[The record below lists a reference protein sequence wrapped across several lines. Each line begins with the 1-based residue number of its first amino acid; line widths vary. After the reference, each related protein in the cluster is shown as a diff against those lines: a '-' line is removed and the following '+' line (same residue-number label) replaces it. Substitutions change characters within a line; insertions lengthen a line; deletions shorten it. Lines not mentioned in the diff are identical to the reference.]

1 MSTNYVL
8 VLSLLLAVSGTSPS
22 SSFTKQ
28 QRTVLPWLTPISKV
42 GECGGAAD
50 PPCDVDV
57 LAAACLN
64 FSSSTSSFHLVPCTY
79 TPILLN
85 TWLSGCAAPPHS
97 SSSSS
102 PSNTTVPNC
111 INFPTLAE
119 AFTACTADINCNG
132 VTSQNGG
139 VAPWELRAGLIPQH
153 SPTGESTYQLTNAHQ
168 CHSVTIG
175 CNAFNTNGML
185 FHCPWGSCDCD
196 GGAVACA
203 RGRDIYSED
212 PAVGFGASTTDLW
225 VISARPPP
233 IEWQAA
239 ITAGTLLYG
248 APESPVCYIPEV
260 GNGYLATVPGWGS
273 MHVGGLFNGGCG
285 TTTKARFPSSVSI
298 SILNAVV
305 IGAGL
310 DTFAGV
316 YARRW
321 LLSSDNVTQ
330 IEVRTWAHRTR
341 KHLLITDIT
350 LVTGG
355 SENVFFNLT
364 TLWDPENQSNNVP
377 GNGCAGGFSVDLVF
391 SSPVGTAPTVV
402 SGATILA
409 SDEGFHPNVTVALDA
424 TPPFI
429 SLSTTAPRVRFIT
442 AIAASIDFD
451 GGVASAAIVADL
463 AVQEYTAATA
473 LSWDDLWNEH
483 RAAWAL
489 LNDAGIDIIP
499 ASSDAGDIARAA
511 DIGFHAR
518 SSQYFLFSSLRDD
531 HFVGISPGGLAS
543 QNYQGAVFM
552 DADWWMGPPLYFLAP
567 SLSASILQYRFL
579 SIPVMRKLATTFGFD
594 AFGGAMAAW
603 TSAYLGNA
611 FGCCSG
617 HGEFEDCLEH
627 HISGDIAFSA
637 WQYFAV
643 TGDLEWLASVGFP
656 LLASLADYHLARV
669 TPTPPSLAKDVHDT
683 IFHINGVLPID
694 EWSVGSGC
702 GSETPG
708 VDDDSQMNGV
718 VKASLTLAA
727 AAARILDNVTARSLL
742 WDAVGANVVI
752 LYNVTHNHHDQFNS
766 KTCPDGWGGSHYS
779 TDHTVCPS
787 DVEHLTYPLG
797 DVLNTSAADSRA
809 DAELFFPLTCRE
821 NAGMTTPMHTI
832 VWLSLGEE
840 MKAASEFNRS
850 MHAAC
855 YGAFLVRN
863 EVDKHAD
870 IQGGH
875 FDNTH
880 FLTGDGGFLQAL
892 INGYGGLRIV
902 IDGLRLLQPALPDSV
917 GTLTLRHIA
926 WRGGKFT
933 VMITQD
939 MQILSAIEGPRTTLC
954 LIDAMGERT
963 PLNVG
968 GAPLSLPRSTYDY
981 PALLIDEAC

>member
-1 MSTNYVL
+1 MPSFL
-8 VLSLLLAVSGTSPS
+8 LASLLLLAVSGATSPS

-28 QRTVLPWLTPISKV
+28 QRTVLPWLPSIGKI
-42 GECGGAAD
+42 GGCGGAAD

-64 FSSSTSSFHLVPCTY
+64 SSISSSLALVPCTY
-79 TPILLN
+79 SPILLN
-85 TWLSGCAAPPHS
+85 TWLSGCAAPPIS
-97 SSSSS
+97 QSL
-102 PSNTTVPNC
+102 SNMMAPNC
-111 INFPTLAE
+111 INFPTLAA
-119 AFTACTADINCNG
+119 AFTACNADINCNG
-132 VTSQNGG
+132 ITSQKGG

-153 SPTGESTYQLTNAHQ
+153 SPTGESTYAITNAPK
-168 CHSVTIG
+168 CHSSVIG
-175 CNAFNTNGML
+175 CNAFNTNGTL
-185 FHCPWGSCDCD
+185 YHCPGGSCDCD
-196 GGAVACA
+196 RGAGVCA
-203 RGRDIYSED
+203 RGRDIFSED
-212 PAVGFGASTTDLW
+212 PAIGFGSSTTDLY

-233 IEWQAA
+233 AEWAA
-239 ITAGTLLYG
+239 AVKAGTMLYG
-248 APESPVCYIPEV
+248 APESPVCYLPEV

-273 MHVGGLFNGGCG
+273 MHIGGLFNGACG

-305 IGAGL
+305 IGGGL
-310 DTFAGV
+310 DTVAAV
-316 YARRW
+316 YSRRW

-341 KHLLITDIT
+341 KHVLITDIT
-350 LVTGG
+350 LVAGG
-355 SENVFFNLT
+355 SDNVLLNLT
-364 TLWDPENQSNNVP
+364 TLWDPESQSNNVP
-377 GNGCAGGFSVDLVF
+377 GNDCAGGFSVDFVF
-391 SSPVGTAPTVV
+391 LPPVGNAPTVV
-402 SGATILA
+402 SGATLLA
-409 SDEGFHPNVTVALDA
+409 SDEGLYPNVTVALDA
-424 TPPFI
+424 TPPVL
-429 SLSTTAPRVRFIT
+429 SLSTNAPRVRFIT

-451 GGVASAAIVADL
+451 GGVAPAANVAGL
-463 AVQEYTAATA
+463 ASQEYAAATQ
-473 LSWDDLWNEH
+473 LSWDDLWSEH
-483 RAAWAL
+483 IAAWAI
-489 LNDAGIDIIP
+489 LNDAGIDILP
-499 ASSDAGDIARAA
+499 ASNDAGDIARAA
-511 DIGFHAR
+511 DIESHAR

-531 HFVGISPGGLAS
+531 HFIGISPGGLAS

-552 DADWWMGPPLYFLAP
+552 DADWWMEPPLYFLAP
-567 SLSASILQYRFL
+567 SLAASILQYRFI
-579 SIPVMRKLATTFGFD
+579 SIPVMRKLATLFGFD

-603 TSAYLGNA
+603 TSAYEGNA

-617 HGEFEDCLEH
+617 RGGCYEDCLEH

-637 WQYFAV
+637 WQYYAA
-643 TGDLEWLASVGFP
+643 TGDLEWLTNVGFP

-669 TPTPPSLAKDVHDT
+669 TPTPPSLAKDVRDT
-683 IFHINGVLPID
+683 IFHVNGVLPID

-727 AAARILDNVTARSLL
+727 AAARILGNVTTRSLL
-742 WDAVGANVVI
+742 WDAVGTNVII

-766 KTCPDGWGGSHYS
+766 KTCPDGWGGTHYS
-779 TDHTVCPS
+779 AAHTVCPS

-821 NAGMTTPMHTI
+821 NAGMTTPMHTV
-832 VWLSLGEE
+832 VWLSLGEDV
-840 MKAASEFNRS
+840 KAAGEFNRS

-855 YGAFLVRN
+855 YGAFNVRN

-870 IQGGH
+870 ITGGH

-902 IDGLRLLQPALPDSV
+902 IDGLRLLQPTLPDSV
-917 GTLTLRHIA
+917 GTLTLRHVA

-933 VMITQD
+933 FIITQD
-939 MQILSAIEGPRTTLC
+939 MQVLNAIEGPSTTLC
-954 LIDAMGERT
+954 LIDAAGARE
-963 PLNVG
+963 PLTVG
-968 GAPLSLPRSTYDY
+968 GAPLSLPRSTFEY
-981 PALLIDEAC
+981 PALLINEAC